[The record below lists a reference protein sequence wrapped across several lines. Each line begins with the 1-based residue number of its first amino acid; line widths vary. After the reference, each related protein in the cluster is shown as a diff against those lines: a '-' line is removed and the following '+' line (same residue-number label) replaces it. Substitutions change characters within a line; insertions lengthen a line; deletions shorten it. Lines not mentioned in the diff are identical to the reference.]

1 MLNLVQ
7 NAFLLGLGATSLTL
21 KKAEEFISSAIKDNN
36 LTPDE
41 GKQLLQTFIDEG
53 KRSEEAIRA
62 KVEEVIASKGE
73 SLLPCAKKVA
83 DLEARI
89 AALEA
94 EIAALK
100 QPAAPEQPAAQAEET
115 RCAGR
120 GCGCGLPA
128 ARSEDAPS
136 ARSPRPAR
144 EEATAPVSAPQRT
157 PGVRRALRLENQPA

>member
-53 KRSEEAIRA
+53 KRSEETIRA
-62 KVEEVIASKGE
+62 KVEEVIASRGE
-73 SLLPCAKKVA
+73 SLLPCSKKVA

-89 AALEA
+89 ATLEA

-100 QPAAPEQPAAQAEET
+100 QHAAPEEPAT
-115 RCAGR
+115 
-120 GCGCGLPA
+120 PA
-128 ARSEDAPS
+128 
-136 ARSPRPAR
+136 
-144 EEATAPVSAPQRT
+144 
-157 PGVRRALRLENQPA
+157 N

>member
-21 KKAEEFISSAIKDNN
+21 KKAEEFISSAIKDHNPP
-36 LTPDE
+36 PDE
-41 GKQLLQTFIDEG
+41 GQQLPQTLIDAG
-53 KRSEEAIRA
+53 TRPEEAPRA

-100 QPAAPEQPAAQAEET
+100 QPAAPEQPA
-115 RCAGR
+115 
-120 GCGCGLPA
+120 
-128 ARSEDAPS
+128 
-136 ARSPRPAR
+136 
-144 EEATAPVSAPQRT
+144 
-157 PGVRRALRLENQPA
+157 N

>member
-21 KKAEEFISSAIKDNN
+21 KKAEEFVSNAIKDNN

-53 KRSEEAIRA
+53 KRSEETIRA
-62 KVEEVIASKGE
+62 KVEEVIASRGE
-73 SLLPCAKKVA
+73 SLLPCSKKVA

-89 AALEA
+89 ATLEA

-100 QPAAPEQPAAQAEET
+100 QPAAPEQPA
-115 RCAGR
+115 
-120 GCGCGLPA
+120 
-128 ARSEDAPS
+128 
-136 ARSPRPAR
+136 
-144 EEATAPVSAPQRT
+144 
-157 PGVRRALRLENQPA
+157 N

>member
-21 KKAEEFISSAIKDNN
+21 KKAEEFVSNAIKDNN

-53 KRSEEAIRA
+53 KRSEETIRA
-62 KVEEVIASKGE
+62 KVEEVIASRGE
-73 SLLPCAKKVA
+73 SLLPCSKKVA

-89 AALEA
+89 ATLEA

-100 QPAAPEQPAAQAEET
+100 QHAAPEEPAT
-115 RCAGR
+115 
-120 GCGCGLPA
+120 PA
-128 ARSEDAPS
+128 
-136 ARSPRPAR
+136 
-144 EEATAPVSAPQRT
+144 
-157 PGVRRALRLENQPA
+157 N

>member
-73 SLLPCAKKVA
+73 SLLPCAEKVA

-100 QPAAPEQPAAQAEET
+100 QPAAPEQPA
-115 RCAGR
+115 
-120 GCGCGLPA
+120 
-128 ARSEDAPS
+128 
-136 ARSPRPAR
+136 
-144 EEATAPVSAPQRT
+144 
-157 PGVRRALRLENQPA
+157 N

>member
-21 KKAEEFISSAIKDNN
+21 KKAEEFVSNAIKDNN

-53 KRSEEAIRA
+53 KRSEETIRA
-62 KVEEVIASKGE
+62 KVEEVIASRGE
-73 SLLPCAKKVA
+73 SLLPCSKKVA

-89 AALEA
+89 ATLEA

-100 QPAAPEQPAAQAEET
+100 QPAAPEEPAT
-115 RCAGR
+115 
-120 GCGCGLPA
+120 PA
-128 ARSEDAPS
+128 
-136 ARSPRPAR
+136 
-144 EEATAPVSAPQRT
+144 
-157 PGVRRALRLENQPA
+157 N